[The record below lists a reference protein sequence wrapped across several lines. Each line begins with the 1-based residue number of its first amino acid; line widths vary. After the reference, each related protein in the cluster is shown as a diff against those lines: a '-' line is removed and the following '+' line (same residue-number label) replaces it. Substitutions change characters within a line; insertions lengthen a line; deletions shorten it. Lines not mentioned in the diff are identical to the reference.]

1 MIRKYISMHITSDK
15 LKGLWHENIAFLGK
29 FLWCSRHLMPFPVH
43 KILLWIYDSRLPREF
58 SSGTNQKNFY
68 DLHPNQKFPG
78 ICGKW

>member
-1 MIRKYISMHITSDK
+1 MESSF
-15 LKGLWHENIAFLGK
+15 NAFSK
-29 FLWCSRHLMPFPVH
+29 H
-43 KILLWIYDSRLPREF
+43 KILLWIYDSRLPREI